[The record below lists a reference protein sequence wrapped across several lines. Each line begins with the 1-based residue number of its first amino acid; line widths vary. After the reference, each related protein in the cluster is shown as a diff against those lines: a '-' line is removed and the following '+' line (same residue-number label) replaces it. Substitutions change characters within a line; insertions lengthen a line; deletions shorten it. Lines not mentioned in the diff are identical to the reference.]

1 MNGTLRDSDGKLS
14 LQILTNDL
22 ADFALDLE
30 DDDLLGAFQ
39 WKQTPGLTETPNV
52 VRGRYVDPSPNSLY
66 QLIPYPEVR
75 LPSIDG
81 VPRVFPLD
89 LAYVEDPRQAQRI
102 AKQILQRMQY
112 GGTFTGEF
120 CLKALGCNVGE
131 VVRLTLGPLGW
142 QNKLFRVVSK
152 QITMQGRV
160 GLTLTEEHASIYAWD
175 REEAAAVE
183 AAAPTVYDPLNSP
196 FILAAQEAGET
207 AAWSGIE
214 DDNGTKPENNA
225 TNTPAGD
232 TNLVPLS
239 LGEGDRGWV
248 TTGQADDGSPVD
260 YLDFDGYR
268 FIGENYQNTAADQN
282 GFVKSSLFSILPG
295 QRYSVSAYLE
305 ARGENGGP
313 NPSLWRLLLDLFDEN
328 QSYLGFIE
336 IQAGTGAKNGVA
348 SGFATPP
355 SGARFGQ
362 LVAGFRSAGAGAAK
376 LTISLPMVSVASDS
390 QTDHPAFVPG
400 PNAQDGATEGAPAG
414 TNVAGVEAAQLAA
427 DVATAEADATAAL
440 ADLANYANDSVLT
453 PFEKQRLK
461 ERRAEIVE
469 EYDALLPRAQGL
481 GIAASTISNFTAAY
495 DAHINFLTAVGI
507 DNPGDSVVVRADL
520 IGGAEDYAFWLGAVN
535 DAVTEKAAQLAEW
548 DGITGSNK
556 ADDNADVT
564 AEATRTIDTQFA
576 DIEIRQFEAGNQGN
590 RLIPFTAK
598 RGGVSLD
605 GGDWEVLQALLGP
618 GSATINQ
625 ASGTLT
631 LSGIVQSGTIELEYE
646 HTDGVKTREQFTVRF
661 VAQDPTVITITPSP
675 SVPTWTKNQTT
686 SLGVTHVAREGSTN
700 LTGGTWALDATS
712 PTITAGI
719 NATSGTV
726 TVSNATANG
735 SYTVRYTHTNGATE
749 AKTVNV
755 SVYEANDPGAPND
768 PNTSIP

>member
-1 MNGTLRDSDGKLS
+1 
-14 LQILTNDL
+14 
-22 ADFALDLE
+22 
-30 DDDLLGAFQ
+30 
-39 WKQTPGLTETPNV
+39 
-52 VRGRYVDPSPNSLY
+52 
-66 QLIPYPEVR
+66 
-75 LPSIDG
+75 
-81 VPRVFPLD
+81 
-89 LAYVEDPRQAQRI
+89 
-102 AKQILQRMQY
+102 
-112 GGTFTGEF
+112 
-120 CLKALGCNVGE
+120 
-131 VVRLTLGPLGW
+131 
-142 QNKLFRVVSK
+142 
-152 QITMQGRV
+152 
-160 GLTLTEEHASIYAWD
+160 
-175 REEAAAVE
+175 
-183 AAAPTVYDPLNSP
+183 
-196 FILAAQEAGET
+196 
-207 AAWSGIE
+207 
-214 DDNGTKPENNA
+214 
-225 TNTPAGD
+225 
-232 TNLVPLS
+232 
-239 LGEGDRGWV
+239 
-248 TTGQADDGSPVD
+248 
-260 YLDFDGYR
+260 
-268 FIGENYQNTAADQN
+268 
-282 GFVKSSLFSILPG
+282 
-295 QRYSVSAYLE
+295 
-305 ARGENGGP
+305 
-313 NPSLWRLLLDLFDEN
+313 
-328 QSYLGFIE
+328 
-336 IQAGTGAKNGVA
+336 
-348 SGFATPP
+348 
-355 SGARFGQ
+355 
-362 LVAGFRSAGAGAAK
+362 
-376 LTISLPMVSVASDS
+376 
-390 QTDHPAFVPG
+390 
-400 PNAQDGATEGAPAG
+400 GAPAG

-453 PFEKQRLK
+453 PLEKQRLR

-507 DNPGDSVVVRADL
+507 DNPGNSVVVRADLIGGAEDYAFWLGAVNDAVTEKAAQLAEWDGITGSNKADDNATRGAPAGTNVAGVEAAQLAADVATAEADATAALADLANYANDSVLTPLEKQRLRERRAEIVEEYDALLPRAQGLGIAASTISNFTAAYDAHINFLTAVGIDNPGNSVVVRADL

-735 SYTVRYTHTNGATE
+735 SYTVRYTHTNGSTE